1 MFLSAAGLPLQPSF
15 RLLVICFSAFGA
27 SLPMVWVSLAKLL
40 LVATGLVILL
50 LQLAKP
56 RQSQALA
63 GCWTAYSILA
73 CVLAFAASLLWS
85 DAATG
90 LALAAFVK
98 HSKLLVVLLLITL
111 IRTAQEARLAMMIF
125 LLGQGVFV
133 ATSWA
138 MAGGLSIPWA
148 SSDWATEPRFKY
160 VVYSTYLDQSIIFAA
175 SAAVFWHLRALWPQ
189 FRHLAALMAVLALL
203 NTLLLLDGRT
213 GYSVA
218 LTMITLAIMW
228 ALPKK
233 MRLVAVLVV
242 PVLIL
247 SAAALSSGKV
257 SKRLSDM
264 VSESQSYAQQGD
276 AESSSGFRLNAWKR
290 SVQAIWLAPVAGHG
304 VGSWTVTIKR
314 LEGPSAEK
322 VFGTNDAS
330 NPHQEYLL
338 WGVELGAAGILL
350 LLGVMGAALRDAQ
363 CFARSIKR
371 ATLSLLA
378 ALAVACLFNSAL
390 YDALVGDYFCV
401 ALGLLMA
408 LGLRTNNEAGG
419 LMPKANM

>member
-1 MFLSAAGLPLQPSF
+1 MA
-15 RLLVICFSAFGA
+15 
-27 SLPMVWVSLAKLL
+27 WVSLAKLL
-40 LVATGLVILL
+40 LVTTGLVVLL
-50 LQLAKP
+50 MQLAKP
-56 RQSQALA
+56 RQSRAQV
-63 GCWTAYSILA
+63 GCWTTYSILA

-98 HSKLLVVLLLITL
+98 HCKLLVVLLLITL
-111 IRTAQEARLAMMIF
+111 IRTAQEARVAMLIF
-125 LLGQGVFV
+125 LLGQGFFV
-133 ATSWA
+133 VTSWA

-148 SSDWATEPRFKY
+148 SSDWATVSRYRY

-175 SAAVFWHLRALWPQ
+175 SSAIFWHLRSLWPQ
-189 FRHLAALMAVLALL
+189 FRHLAALMAGLALL

-233 MRLVAVLVV
+233 MRLVAVVLA
-242 PVLIL
+242 PALIL
-247 SAAALSSGKV
+247 TAATLSSGKV

-264 VSESQSYAQQGD
+264 VSESQSYAQKGD

-290 SVQAIWLAPVAGHG
+290 SVQAIWLAPVTGHG

-338 WGVELGAAGILL
+338 WGVELGLAGILF
-350 LLGVMGAALRDAQ
+350 LLGVIGTALRDAQ
-363 CFARSIKR
+363 RFASPIKR
-371 ATLSLLA
+371 ATVSLLA

-408 LGLRTNNEAGG
+408 LGLRTNNEGDG
-419 LMPKANM
+419 LLPKAST

>member
-1 MFLSAAGLPLQPSF
+1 
-15 RLLVICFSAFGA
+15 VICFSAFCA
-27 SLPMVWVSLAKLL
+27 SLPMAWVSLAKLL
-40 LVATGLVILL
+40 LVTTGLVVLL
-50 LQLAKP
+50 MQLARP
-56 RQSQALA
+56 RQPEALS
-63 GCWTAYSILA
+63 GCWTTYAILA
-73 CVLAFAASLLWS
+73 CVIAFAVSLLWT

-90 LALAAFVK
+90 LALASFVK
-98 HSKLLVVLLLITL
+98 HSKLLEVLLLITL
-111 IRTAQEARLAMMIF
+111 IRSAQEARVAMLIF
-125 LLGQGVFV
+125 LLGQGFFV
-133 ATSWA
+133 VTSWA
-138 MAGGLSIPWA
+138 MAAGLSIPWA
-148 SSDWATEPRFKY
+148 SSDWATVSRFRY

-175 SAAVFWHLRALWPQ
+175 SAAIFWHLRTLWPQ
-189 FRHLAALMAVLALL
+189 FRHLAALMAGLALL

-218 LTMITLAIMW
+218 LTMMTLAIMW

-233 MRLVAVLVV
+233 MRLMAVVLA

-247 SAAALSSGKV
+247 ALATLSSGKV

-264 VSESQSYAQQGD
+264 VSESQSYAQQGS

-290 SVQAIWLAPVAGHG
+290 SVQAMSQAPVIGHG
-304 VGSWTVTIKR
+304 VGSWTLTIKR

-322 VFGTNDAS
+322 VFGTNEAS

-338 WGVELGAAGILL
+338 WGVELGLAGILL
-350 LLGVMGAALRDAQ
+350 LLGVIGAALRDAQ
-363 CFARSIKR
+363 RFAPPIER
-371 ATLSLLA
+371 ATVSLLA

-408 LGLRTNNEAGG
+408 LGLRTNREADG
-419 LMPKANM
+419 LMPKAST